1 MSILKN
7 KKALILSSLLILLPI
22 PVGLLLWDR
31 FPESMAIHYGIN
43 GQADGYSSIP
53 FAVFIPSLLLLAGHW
68 LCIFLTTRDPG
79 NKDRNAK
86 PLTLVLWIIPV
97 IANLCCGLMY
107 ALAMGVEVSVELI
120 MGIALG
126 LMFAAIGNYLPKC
139 KMNSTMGIKISW
151 TYSSEENWNATHRF
165 AGKVWVVSGITMALG
180 ALLPGGWGIAIMIAA
195 MIGLAV
201 IPMAYSYRFYKK
213 ELAEGKEV
221 KAGYSAMDQK
231 VLKASGYAA
240 AAVLIFVLFVLFA
253 GNIEFQFREDHLFI
267 DASMYTDHFLYY
279 DAIESVE
286 LREGN
291 VSGTRVGGF
300 GSARLLM
307 GWFKNEEFG
316 TYTRYT
322 YTDPDACIILELK
335 NSKMVLSGKTR
346 EETMEI
352 YETLLSKIN

>member
-22 PVGLLLWDR
+22 PVGLVLWNH
-31 FPESMAIHYGIN
+31 FPETIAIHYGIT

-53 FAVFIPSLLLLAGHW
+53 FAVFVPPLLLLAGHW
-68 LCIFLTTRDPG
+68 VCIFFTTRDPR
-79 NKDRNAK
+79 NKSRNTK
-86 PLTLVLWIIPV
+86 PLALVLWTIPL
-97 IANLCCGLMY
+97 IGNLCCGLMY
-107 ALAMGVEVSVELI
+107 ALALGVEVSVELI

-126 LMFAAIGNYLPKC
+126 LMFVAIGNYLPKC
-139 KMNSTMGIKISW
+139 HMNSTMGIKISW

-165 AGKVWVVSGITMALG
+165 AGKVWVIGGIVMVLG
-180 ALLPGGWGIAIMIAA
+180 ALLPGNLGIIIMVAG

-201 IPMAYSYRFYKK
+201 IPMVYSYCFYKK
-213 ELAEGKEV
+213 ELSEGKDI

-231 VLKASGYAA
+231 VLKSSGYAV
-240 AAVLIFVLFVLFA
+240 AAVLIFVLLVLFT
-253 GNIEFQFREDHLFI
+253 GNIEFHFQEDALLV
-267 DASMYTDHFLYY
+267 DASMYTDYVLYY
-279 DAIESVE
+279 DAIDSIQ

-291 VSGTRVGGF
+291 ITGHRVGGF

-322 YTDPDACIILELK
+322 YTNPEICIVMEAK
-335 NSKMVLSGKTR
+335 GKTVVLSGKNA
-346 EETMEI
+346 EETRTI
-352 YETLLSKIN
+352 YETLLTKIN